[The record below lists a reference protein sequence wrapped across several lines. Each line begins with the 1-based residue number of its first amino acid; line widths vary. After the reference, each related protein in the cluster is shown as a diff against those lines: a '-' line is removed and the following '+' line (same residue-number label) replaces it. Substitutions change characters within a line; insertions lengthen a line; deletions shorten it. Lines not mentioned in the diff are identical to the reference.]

1 MPDRV
6 ISPATNSVI
15 ERLIRLGGV
24 GGIIGGV
31 ALAAAYLAHPSEAP
45 PETVASGLWIW
56 VHAGFMLSLI
66 TGIFLLLALL
76 DRYFRAGGGLSGF
89 IGFAMATVSLVL
101 VFGLDYSEVFIFPT
115 LAVEFPSVVE
125 RYGDGT
131 MMPSVAF
138 AFPLTGVLFLAGFV
152 LFGWQLYRVGAVN
165 KGAAML
171 TIVGTIVFG
180 IGLSGILPMIVV
192 RTGSVIFGAGL
203 VWLGV
208 SLRKISRR

>member
-1 MPDRV
+1 
-6 ISPATNSVI
+6 
-15 ERLIRLGGV
+15 
-24 GGIIGGV
+24 
-31 ALAAAYLAHPSEAP
+31 
-45 PETVASGLWIW
+45 
-56 VHAGFMLSLI
+56 
-66 TGIFLLLALL
+66 
-76 DRYFRAGGGLSGF
+76 
-89 IGFAMATVSLVL
+89 MATVSLVL

-192 RTGSVIFGAGL
+192 TQATSVTSGRQDSTRTSNV
-203 VWLGV
+203 
-208 SLRKISRR
+208 